1 MLWLIGLGAAAI
13 ALFALGGKKEAGT
26 PSRGETAGTGWSIL
40 LKGPAALPQSTIL
53 ELANNLGI
61 YNWDHSKTFLASPQA
76 GYNVLT
82 IVSEDVMPVPGK
94 RVVVQGVPL
103 EVVSVQPAPI

>member
-13 ALFALGGKKEAGT
+13 ALFALGGKKSEA
-26 PSRGETAGTGWSIL
+26 PSRGETVGTGWSIL
-40 LKGPAALPQSTIL
+40 LKGPAALPQASIL

-61 YNWDHSKTFLASPQA
+61 YNWDHSKTFLSSPQA

-82 IVSEDVMPVPGK
+82 IVSEDVMPVVGK
-94 RVVVQGVPL
+94 RVTVQGVPL
-103 EVVSVQPAPI
+103 EVMSVQPAPI